1 MRPPQSCLNL
11 STYINLYLHRGEITF
26 EEIQSSIQ
34 IEEEEVEEFL
44 IDVIKTKLVRAK
56 LAQDDGVAYVSST
69 MHRTFGTEEWHQLL
83 QLLIQWKGNIK
94 TVKDQMQ
101 HVASAQID
109 LMHKKI

>member
-1 MRPPQSCLNL
+1 MRLPQSLGFIYL
-11 STYINLYLHRGEITF
+11 WSLYRGEITF

-34 IEEEEVEEFL
+34 INEEEVEEFL

-56 LAQDDGVAYVSST
+56 LAQDDGIVYVSST